1 MAYTESNLVNPMS
14 AFDYTLMLKI
24 KITGES
30 MTGPDHYRAAERFL
44 EEAKSGN
51 DSSSRAAW
59 CLELAKLHVALAQ
72 VAATAL
78 NSDGREWMEVAGH
91 KFSGTSPASHVQGQQ
106 DLRAQEAL

>member
-1 MAYTESNLVNPMS
+1 MAYAESNLANPMN

-24 KITGES
+24 KMTGES

-44 EEAKSGN
+44 EEANKSGD
-51 DSSSRAAW
+51 DSGSRAAW

-78 NSDGREWMEVAGH
+78 NSDGREWMEVAGR
-91 KFSGTSPASHVQGQQ
+91 KFSSTNPTSHVQ
-106 DLRAQEAL
+106 DRA

>member
-1 MAYTESNLVNPMS
+1 MAYTKSHSVNPVNT
-14 AFDYTLMLKI
+14 FDYTLMPRI

-44 EEAKSGN
+44 EEANKSGD
-51 DSSSRAAW
+51 DSGSRAAW

-78 NSDGREWMEVAGH
+78 NSDGREWMEVAGR
-91 KFSGTSPASHVQGQQ
+91 KFSGTSPASHVQ
-106 DLRAQEAL
+106 DSRT